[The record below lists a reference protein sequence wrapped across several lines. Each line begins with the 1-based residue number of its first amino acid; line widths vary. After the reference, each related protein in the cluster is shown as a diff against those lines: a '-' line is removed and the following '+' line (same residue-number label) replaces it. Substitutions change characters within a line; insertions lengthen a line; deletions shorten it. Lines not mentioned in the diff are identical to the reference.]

1 MKKTLSLALALLLAF
16 AAGTA
21 MAQEDTLLLTATV
34 EGLDPIV
41 LSAPASGLLAPF
53 SVRAGDVLC
62 AGQTVFSVEPQRVYA
77 PMDGTVADVYVEAGG
92 SADAAMDRYGAVL
105 RIEYADRYQIE
116 ATNRTGYN
124 SVENRDLRVGM
135 RVYLRS
141 ANEKHFADGRIT
153 AVSGSQFTVEVLG
166 GDLVFTEDVKIYRDP
181 EYANKT
187 LLARASLSAVPPYD
201 VTASGTVTDLAVRP
215 GDSVKAG
222 DYLFSYVPDALDP
235 LLSTLCVQASQALI
249 VTEVSVQRGA
259 SVQKDQALLTAVP
272 FGSYRLRAEAAEG
285 DVGRIAVGE
294 VMTVRFE
301 ELDLPAAQAVVTAV
315 GALGDGSDVSR
326 YDVWLDFDAPQG
338 VLPGMHATLSR

>member
-1 MKKTLSLALALLLAF
+1 MKKTLSLALALLLAL

-21 MAQEDTLLLTATV
+21 MAQEDTLRDGVAQSRARPHRHSPRL
-34 EGLDPIV
+34 
-41 LSAPASGLLAPF
+41 PAAALAPF

-92 SADAAMDRYGAVL
+92 SADAAMDRYGAFL
-105 RIEYADRYQIE
+105 RIEYADRYQIG

-124 SVENRDLRVGM
+124 SVKSRPARGHARLSALRQ
-135 RVYLRS
+135 R
-141 ANEKHFADGRIT
+141 KHFADDCIT

-249 VTEVSVQRGA
+249 VTEVNVQPGA

-294 VMTVRFE
+294 MMTVRFE

-315 GALGDGSDVSR
+315 GALGDRRREPLRRLAG
-326 YDVWLDFDAPQG
+326 L
-338 VLPGMHATLSR
+338 